1 MRTPRVL
8 DPQAQ
13 RLLERVAQRED
24 VPLASLTPVEARRGS
39 IADREFHAAPMPMA
53 EVRDLSIPLDG
64 RVISARLYHPAS
76 RRRDALLLWLHGGDW
91 IIGDLDDADVDCRA
105 LAAASGLSIL
115 SADYRL
121 APEHPY
127 PAGLDDAYRAV
138 AWAARTPQQ
147 LDLEPGFFL
156 AVGGDSAGGNLA
168 AAVALRARD
177 EGEPRIDFQL
187 LVYPVTD
194 HVLDIPSYES
204 FGEGYWLTTEE
215 MAWAWDHYLP
225 DRGRRSD
232 PLASPLR
239 ASSHRGLP
247 PALVIT
253 AEFDPLRDEGE
264 AYAEKLR
271 AAGVPVKRTRYAG
284 MIHGFFSCG
293 GAIDAAHDAIAEC
306 GEALRA
312 AADATLSAAANRRG
326 HGSAVVD

>member
-1 MRTPRVL
+1 
-8 DPQAQ
+8 
-13 RLLERVAQRED
+13 
-24 VPLASLTPVEARRGS
+24 
-39 IADREFHAAPMPMA
+39 MPMA

-64 RVISARLYHPAS
+64 HVVSARLYHPAS
-76 RRRDALLLWLHGGDW
+76 RTRDALLVWLHGGGW
-91 IIGDLDDADVDCRA
+91 VVGDLDDADVDSRA
-105 LAAASGLSIL
+105 LAAASGLSVL
-115 SADYRL
+115 SVDYRL
-121 APEHPY
+121 APENPY
-127 PAGLDDAYRAV
+127 PAGLDDACRAA

-147 LDLEPGFFL
+147 LDLEPEFFL

-177 EGEPRIDFQL
+177 EGEPRINFQL

-194 HVLDIPSYES
+194 HDLDLPSYEA
-204 FGEGYWLTTEE
+204 FGEGYWQTTEE
-215 MAWAWDHYLP
+215 MAWYWDHYLA
-225 DRGRRSD
+225 DTGLRSD

-271 AAGVPVKRTRYAG
+271 AADVPVKLTRYEG
-284 MIHGFFSCG
+284 MIHGFFSCA

-312 AADATLSAAANRRG
+312 AIGATPRG
-326 HGSAVVD
+326 GRDRSK

>member
-1 MRTPRVL
+1 MRTPPVL

-13 RLLERVAQRED
+13 SVLERVAQREE
-24 VPLASLTPVEARRGS
+24 VPLASLTPVEARRS
-39 IADREFHAAPMPMA
+39 SLADSEFYAAPIPMA

-64 RVISARLYHPAS
+64 RVVSARLYHPAS
-76 RRRDALLLWLHGGDW
+76 RTLDALLLWLHGGGW
-91 IIGDLDDADVDCRA
+91 VVGDLDYADVDCRA
-105 LAAASGLSIL
+105 LAAASGFSIL

-121 APEHPY
+121 APENPY
-127 PAGLDDAYRAV
+127 PAGLDDAYRAA

-168 AAVALRARD
+168 AAVALRAKE

-194 HVLDIPSYES
+194 HLLDLPSYES
-204 FGEGYWLTTEE
+204 FGEGHWLTTEE
-215 MAWAWDHYLP
+215 MAWYWDHYLA

-247 PALVIT
+247 PALVLT

-271 AAGVPVKRTRYAG
+271 AAGVPVKLTRYEG

-293 GAIDAAHDAIAEC
+293 GVIDAAHDAIAEC
-306 GEALRA
+306 GEAIRA
-312 AADATLSAAANRRG
+312 AAGATLLRG
-326 HGSAVVD
+326 QHRFG